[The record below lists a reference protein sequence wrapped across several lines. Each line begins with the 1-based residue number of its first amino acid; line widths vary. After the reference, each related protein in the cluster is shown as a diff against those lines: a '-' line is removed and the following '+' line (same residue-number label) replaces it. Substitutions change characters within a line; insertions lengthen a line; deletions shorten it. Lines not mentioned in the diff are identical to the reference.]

1 MRTASTMANSRVPS
15 WIVTVLL
22 QLIKLI
28 FVLVLLLAKILA
40 FFAHQSQKKNTE
52 TEFRGNRKV
61 ALLLSWWR
69 GKNNRLMPQELHPP
83 PQGVQGLT

>member
-1 MRTASTMANSRVPS
+1 MRTASTMANSREPN
-15 WIVTVLL
+15 WTVTVLL
-22 QLIKLI
+22 QLIKLV
-28 FVLVLLLAKILA
+28 FVLVLLLARILA
-40 FFAHQSQKKNTE
+40 FSAHPSQKKNTE

-69 GKNNRLMPQELHPP
+69 GKNNRLMPQELRPP